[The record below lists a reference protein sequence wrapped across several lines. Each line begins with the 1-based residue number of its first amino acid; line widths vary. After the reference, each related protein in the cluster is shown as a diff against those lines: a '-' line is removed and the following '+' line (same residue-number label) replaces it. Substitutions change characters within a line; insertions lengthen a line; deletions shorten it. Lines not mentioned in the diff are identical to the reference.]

1 MKTGSLRNIV
11 GAYPFRAVLLLII
24 VAFLS
29 ASGWLERL
37 DWMIYDRIISV
48 QSFQPDSDIV
58 IVAIDDESLQA
69 LGQWPW
75 SRKLHARL
83 LNRLSQSGWNVVAL
97 DLLLSEPDTTH
108 PRADDRLGAAIFSHG
123 NVVLPVA
130 PARTASEYLFT
141 LIQPLA
147 SLRRHA
153 TAGHVDIELDRD
165 GVVRRIFLY
174 AGIDTP
180 AFPALG
186 LVLAGKSSSA
196 NQMNTRNR
204 LSGGGETPA
213 NTGNFWVRTNEVL
226 VPFAG
231 PPGTYP
237 RISYAQLLK
246 DDTLLAGLRD
256 KIIIIGMTATGLQ
269 PGFLT
274 PVSVM
279 QHHYMSGVEWH
290 ANVVDMLRNGRSIHP
305 AADGVAVLTAVLW
318 VLAAL
323 IAVNAVPGRSA
334 GFMLAALLVAGI
346 VLVAVSLKIFHVW
359 LPPGAGI
366 VGILA
371 AYPLFNWQRINE
383 FIQSQFITGTYLQA
397 VFDSVWEGVITTD
410 ARYRILYLNRESE
423 RILGIRSARLIGK
436 PLDQVLG
443 VCLIPDWRNES
454 NESSNTPAG
463 KGTADTKS
471 RPHLQH
477 CTLKVPFGED
487 RTIRVAHRS
496 LHGKHKELIGAVITI
511 SDISD
516 ALEMKRQIAHQANYD
531 ALTLLP
537 NRTFLLSRL
546 SALINSARQNG
557 AILTACLISIDNFKK
572 INDALGYHA
581 GDALLKMIA
590 DRLLKLAFG
599 EDVIARWGGD
609 EFMLISGRLSQEDQA
624 PPFAKK
630 ILDTLGYRFD
640 IHGQE
645 VFLSASV
652 GISVSS
658 RADEEDEVML
668 DQAVIATQR
677 VKQQGGN
684 GFRFYSVERS
694 DIWTREQL
702 EFEKDFRHAI
712 ENKDKALHVLFQPII
727 DIRQQR
733 TVRAEVL
740 VRWIH
745 PQRGLLLPGEF
756 IPLAERVG
764 LVEQLGDLVLWMAC
778 RTASDLAKVGQPV
791 NISVNVA
798 ARQLLHADFL
808 QKVADVLAATDLPT
822 RRLVLEITESAI
834 ISDLPRAAEVLGRL
848 KEMGITIALDDFGTG
863 YSSLSLLRELPI
875 DILKIDKSFIQGTGN
890 DDLGHEKFDFAI
902 VRAIIALGDNLGLS
916 VIAEGVETRKH
927 MEFLRRHNC
936 YLQQGYYFSH
946 PLSTTQFMRFISKHH
961 SPQQETAIITPRNP

>member
-11 GAYPFRAVLLLII
+11 GAYPFRAGLLLII

-48 QSFQPDSDIV
+48 QSFQPDSDII

-108 PRADDRLGAAIFSHG
+108 PRADDRLGTAIFSHG

-130 PARTASEYLFT
+130 PARTASEYQFT

-147 SLRRHA
+147 SLQRYA
-153 TAGHVDIELDRD
+153 TSGHVDIELDPD
-165 GVVRRIFLY
+165 GVARRTFLY

-180 AFPALG
+180 VFPALG
-186 LVLAGKSSSA
+186 LALAGKSCSS
-196 NQMNTRNR
+196 NR
-204 LSGGGETPA
+204 MSPLYRISRVRETPEH
-213 NTGNFWVRTNEVL
+213 TGNLWVRSKEVL

-246 DDTLLAGLRD
+246 DDTLLTGLRD
-256 KIIIIGMTATGLQ
+256 KIIIVGMTATGLQ
-269 PGFLT
+269 PGLLT
-274 PVSVM
+274 PVSVL
-279 QHHYMSGVEWH
+279 QHHYMSSAEWH

-305 AADGVAVLTAVLW
+305 ATDGVAVLTAVLW

-334 GFMLAALLVAGI
+334 AYMLAALLVAGI
-346 VLVAVSLKIFHVW
+346 VLVAVSLKVFHIW
-359 LPPGAGI
+359 LPPGASI
-366 VGILA
+366 VGILTV
-371 AYPLFNWQRINE
+371 YPLFNWQRINE
-383 FIQSQFITGTYLQA
+383 FIQSQFLTRTYLQA
-397 VFDSVWEGVITTD
+397 VFELIWEGVITTD

-423 RILGIRSARLIGK
+423 RILGVRSAQLIGK

-443 VCLIPDWRNES
+443 VCLIPDWRKES
-454 NESSNTPAG
+454 NENSSTLAG
-463 KGTADTKS
+463 RGTADAKS
-471 RPHLQH
+471 RPDMQH

-546 SALINSARQNG
+546 SALISGVRQRG
-557 AILTACLISIDNFKK
+557 AMLTACLISVDNFKK

-590 DRLLKLAFG
+590 DRLLKLASG

-609 EFMLISGRLSQEDQA
+609 EFMLISGPLLQKEQA
-624 PPFAKK
+624 LPFVKK
-630 ILDTLGYRFD
+630 IMEMLSYPFK
-640 IHGQE
+640 INGQE
-645 VFLSASV
+645 VFISASV
-652 GISVSS
+652 GVGISS
-658 RADEEDEVML
+658 RMNGKDEVML

-677 VKQQGGN
+677 VKRQGGN
-684 GFRFYSVERS
+684 GFRFYSVEPS

-702 EFEKDFRHAI
+702 EFEKDFRRAI
-712 ENKDKALHVLFQPII
+712 ENKDKALHVLFQPIV
-727 DIRQQR
+727 DIRHQR

-778 RTASDLAKVGQPV
+778 RTACDLAKVGLPI

-808 QKVADVLAATDLPT
+808 QKVADVLAATELPT
-822 RRLVLEITESAI
+822 GRLVLEITESAI
-834 ISDLPRAAEVLGRL
+834 ISDLPRAAEVLERL

-902 VRAIIALGDNLGLS
+902 VRAIIALGDNLGLN
-916 VIAEGVETRKH
+916 VIAEGVETPKH
-927 MEFLRRHNC
+927 MEFLREHNC

-946 PLSTTQFMRFISKHH
+946 PLSTTQLMRFTGKTGQF
-961 SPQQETAIITPRNP
+961 PLETIFIPPNNT